1 MRFLLTTVISIL
13 LLTTPLFGQ
22 SEKECFLFV
31 VGNAGDK
38 KALIDQIVRPMISS
52 FVSPTKYEPPEGL
65 KTSELNESCFFNV
78 SVTMV
83 GSSLNMS
90 IESQRTPV
98 KLSGESKSNRSFP
111 DNVRH
116 ATLRILHK
124 ELSKPKKNEIYEKY
138 SELLIDECPQN
149 QRLIVI
155 FVKESDRKREN
166 VIKESRKNL
175 VSGFESIVG
184 SIDSVDLIGVS
195 EIGIGDSIEDALAR
209 VMNEQG
215 SNSSLL
221 VMTEWEF
228 QKQETSMWK
237 GLVSMTVSIDSYS
250 FKDGG
255 LVNRGGYSIDPQ
267 RIPIRKWGKSSS
279 FKKKNL
285 QRITKK
291 ITSKWSE
298 DEIEDFINSISK

>member
-1 MRFLLTTVISIL
+1 
-13 LLTTPLFGQ
+13 
-22 SEKECFLFV
+22 
-31 VGNAGDK
+31 
-38 KALIDQIVRPMISS
+38 
-52 FVSPTKYEPPEGL
+52 
-65 KTSELNESCFFNV
+65 
-78 SVTMV
+78 
-83 GSSLNMS
+83 
-90 IESQRTPV
+90 
-98 KLSGESKSNRSFP
+98 
-111 DNVRH
+111 
-116 ATLRILHK
+116 
-124 ELSKPKKNEIYEKY
+124 
-138 SELLIDECPQN
+138 
-149 QRLIVI
+149 VI

-195 EIGIGDSIEDALAR
+195 TIGVKDSIEDALAR
-209 VMNEQG
+209 IMDEQG

-221 VMTEWEF
+221 IMTEWEF

-267 RIPIRKWGKSSS
+267 KIPIRKWGKSSS

-298 DEIEDFINSISK
+298 DEIGDFINSISK

>member
-1 MRFLLTTVISIL
+1 MRFLLITLSLLL
-13 LLTTPLFGQ
+13 LLTTPLFGL
-22 SEKECFLFV
+22 SKKECYLFV
-31 VGNAGDK
+31 GGNIGDQK
-38 KALIDQIVRPMISS
+38 GVVDQIVRPLISS
-52 FVSPTKYEPPEGL
+52 FVSPIKNVPPSGI
-65 KTSELNESCFFNV
+65 TSSEQQSSCFYEV
-78 SVTMV
+78 SITMV
-83 GSSLNMS
+83 DDSMNLS
-90 IESQRTPV
+90 ITGQRTPV
-98 KLSGESKSNRSFP
+98 NLNGVSKSNRSFP

-124 ELSKPKKNEIYEKY
+124 EFSKPRKNEICEKY

-175 VSGFESIVG
+175 VSGFESIVE

-195 EIGIGDSIEDALAR
+195 EIGTKDRIEDALAR
-209 VMNEQG
+209 IMDEQG

-237 GLVSMTVSIDSYS
+237 GLVTMTVSIDSYS